1 MISVLLLFLK
11 CFLVGVIVSAPMGP
25 VGVLCVQRTLN
36 KGRWY
41 GFVTGCGAALSDL
54 IYAAATGYGMKWVD
68 PLIHTH
74 RLWLQVFGSLLLF
87 GFGLYMFLSNPIKS
101 VRQSSKQRDG
111 YWHNGVTAFLVTFSN
126 PMILLLFIALFARFD
141 VTLHV
146 LPDFQK
152 MIAYAMIITGALVWW
167 FVLTT
172 GVNMVRERFN
182 LRGVFLI
189 NRTMGAIVMIAAV
202 VGVLFTLFA

>member
-1 MISVLLLFLK
+1 
-11 CFLVGVIVSAPMGP
+11 MGP

-101 VRQSSKQRDG
+101 VRQPSKQRDG

-152 MIAYAMIITGALVWW
+152 MIAYAMIITGALLWW

-182 LRGVFLI
+182 LRGIFLI
-189 NRTMGAIVMIAAV
+189 NRTMGAVVMIAAV
-202 VGVLFTLFA
+202 IGVLFTLFA

>member
-101 VRQSSKQRDG
+101 VRQPSKQRDG

-152 MIAYAMIITGALVWW
+152 MIAYAMIITGALLWW

-182 LRGVFLI
+182 LRGIFLI
-189 NRTMGAIVMIAAV
+189 NRTMGAVVMIAAV
-202 VGVLFTLFA
+202 IGVLFTLFA